1 MFGAVHSVGLSLV
14 GHLVPGAI
22 DLSLLWM
29 LVGLSI
35 AAMPTPSLA
44 DALTPSN
51 VMKRTQLGLGHNL
64 PDMPLCARDRAD
76 GERWCELC
84 SGRLGSMGR
93 SPAPIEVA

>member
-14 GHLVPGAI
+14 GHLVPGTI

-51 VMKRTQLGLGHNL
+51 VMKRTQSRLGHNL
-64 PDMPLCARDRAD
+64 PDMAPLRLPRFD
-76 GERWCELC
+76 GQ
-84 SGRLGSMGR
+84 G
-93 SPAPIEVA
+93 